1 MKSVRNACTTYV
13 NNAQQLQSYDNM
25 FLFHKKKPSF
35 FVWISFCVAS
45 GNNVRMIFVEEMWIN
60 SLFP

>member
-35 FVWISFCVAS
+35 LFGFPFVWHREIMC
-45 GNNVRMIFVEEMWIN
+45 G
-60 SLFP
+60 

>member
-45 GNNVRMIFVEEMWIN
+45 GNNVWMIFVEEI
-60 SLFP
+60 